1 MKVLI
6 IDVSY
11 NSNLNQV
18 LHFLHKHDNADFV
31 YLYDFEY
38 ALYDS
43 VTEAEAE
50 LTDHSDDYFIYPC
63 AHRDIVTKLL
73 GKIRFTGKYCDVF
86 VCSDYTDNCSVYSD
100 EDSFD
105 NYIYHIENTTNLI
118 LHGFDSNNDYEPSII
133 SEFTES
139 FIARLFNKLLSYISQ
154 SNSMPEEE
162 YYY

>member
-11 NSNLNQV
+11 TSNFNQV

-50 LTDHSDDYFIYPC
+50 LTDHSDDYFIHPC

-73 GKIRFTGKYCDVF
+73 GKLRSTGKYCNVF
-86 VCSDYTDNCSVYSD
+86 LCSEHTDNLHIPRNLRIRSIGTERCSA
-100 EDSFD
+100 
-105 NYIYHIENTTNLI
+105 
-118 LHGFDSNNDYEPSII
+118 SN
-133 SEFTES
+133 
-139 FIARLFNKLLSYISQ
+139 
-154 SNSMPEEE
+154 
-162 YYY
+162 

>member
-11 NSNLNQV
+11 NGDLSQV
-18 LHFLHKHDNADFV
+18 LYFLHKHDNADFV

-43 VTEAEAE
+43 VTEAESE
-50 LTDHSDDYFIYPC
+50 LITYKDDYFIHPC

-73 GKIRFTGKYCDVF
+73 GKIRLAGKPCDVF
-86 VCSDYTDNCSVYSD
+86 IYSDHTDNCSIYSD
-100 EDSFD
+100 EDDFR
-105 NYIYHIENTTNLI
+105 NFIYHVNSTTNLT
-118 LHGFDSNNDYEPSII
+118 LHGFDSDSDYEQSFI
-133 SEFTES
+133 SDFTES
-139 FIARLFNKLLSYISQ
+139 FIARLFNKLLSYMNQ
-154 SNSMPEEE
+154 SNNIPEEE